1 MGAISKILQLKNMA
15 VSFDKKLD
23 RILLLLGKLES
34 KYAKEEFSVYSQWG
48 EDGIIQ
54 NLLRQ
59 VEIPNKTFV
68 EFGVENY
75 LESNTRFLLQKD
87 NWSGLVMD
95 SSPDHVDT
103 IRNSELYW
111 KYNLK
116 AETALVTKDNINELL
131 RKNGLSGDVG
141 LLSVDI
147 DGNDYWIWQAI
158 HSISPRIVVCE
169 YNSTFGRD
177 RAVTIPYQADFFRTK
192 AHYSNLYYG
201 CSLRALET
209 LAEKKG
215 YVLVGS
221 NSAGNNAFFIRKDVI
236 GTVTPKTSK
245 EAYVKSSFRESRSQG
260 GELTFLDFEA
270 RQKEI
275 KDLLVYDLENEKL
288 IPISE
293 LMSI

>member
-1 MGAISKILQLKNMA
+1 MA